1 MKKIIS
7 LFVAAVVLTMNV
19 AAAGVTEQ
27 QAKQKYQD
35 ALEKSAGIQSG
46 VMKMDMKMDVS
57 MFGEEQSVDVSVS
70 SKMKDNGK
78 TMSINTTS
86 SAEGQKAQKV
96 EAYVKNGKM
105 YTKRSDGKY
114 VVADYK
120 TSSTGSM
127 NQLSPKDSKDL
138 YTSSLA
144 EATNFKFSEGE
155 NGLTVSYDLSES
167 TQKLLIE
174 EVKSVVFGE
183 AMKEYEKE
191 LKKELKNSLGDSTTK
206 ESKELVNSMA
216 AGITSMMDDMINSL
230 SFEKIS
236 ITALVDKNGY
246 VSSQKMNM
254 VFTMENPFSGLAI
267 LFEGDPDAAA
277 LVGDITMSMTMNYT
291 MTKINQD
298 VNVTM
303 PDFNAGNTVKA
314 A

>member
-19 AAAGVTEQ
+19 AAAGLSEQ

-46 VMKMDMKMDVS
+46 VMKMDLNMDVS

-78 TMSINTTS
+78 TMSVNSTS
-86 SAEGQKAQKV
+86 SAAGQKAQKV

-127 NQLSPKDSKDL
+127 NQLSPKDSKDI
-138 YTSSLA
+138 YTSSVE

-155 NGLTVSYDLSES
+155 NGLSVSYDLSES
-167 TQKLLIE
+167 AQKLLKE
-174 EVKSVVFGE
+174 QVKSVVFGE
-183 AMKEYEKE
+183 AMKEYE
-191 LKKELKNSLGDSTTK
+191 KELKNSLGDSTTK

-216 AGITSMMDDMINSL
+216 AGITSMMNDMINSL
-230 SFEKIS
+230 DFEKIA

-254 VFTMENPFSGLAI
+254 VFTMENPFSSLAI

-277 LVGDITMSMTMNYT
+277 LVGDITMNMTMNYT